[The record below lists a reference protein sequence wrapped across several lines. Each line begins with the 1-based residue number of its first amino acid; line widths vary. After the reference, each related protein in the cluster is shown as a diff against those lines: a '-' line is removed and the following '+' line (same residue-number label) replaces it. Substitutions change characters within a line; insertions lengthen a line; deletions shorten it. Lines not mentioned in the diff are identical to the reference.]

1 MLFLTILAQAEFPYN
16 FGRQGLMAYVVGPV
30 MLGVLMYIA
39 ALGIRRPEWRWLSL
53 VPLVIGA
60 GLGAVSINRLLTDPL
75 YRAYWDITT
84 TQNFLHWGM
93 LVAPILGGG
102 ALFAYDLVSRRNLES
117 QF

>member
-84 TQNFLHWGM
+84 NQTILHWGM
-93 LVAPILGGG
+93 LVAPIHGGP
-102 ALFAYDLVSRRNLES
+102 ALIAYELFSLLKNES
-117 QF
+117 HI

>member
-16 FGRQGLMAYVVGPV
+16 FGRQGLMAYVVGPLV
-30 MLGVLMYIA
+30 LGVLIYIT
-39 ALGIRRPEWRWLSL
+39 ALGLRRPEWRWLSL

-84 TQNFLHWGM
+84 NQTILHWGM
-93 LVAPILGGG
+93 LIAPILGAGG
-102 ALFAYDLVSRRNLES
+102 LLAYDLVSRRSLES